1 MIALRQYERHSK
13 HQSDLA
19 PAKKKTFEILDIVL
33 E

>member
-19 PAKKKTFEILDIVL
+19 PAEKTFEILDIVL